1 MRNGEERQERMRNRK
16 YRWVKASLVVA
27 LLALAAGCA
36 RSTSEVPATDNTAK
50 GTPAP
55 AVSFQNL
62 DGQTVNLSRYRGKV
76 VLVNFWATWCEPCRS
91 EIPELIEYQKKYAD
105 KGFTVLGVAMDQEG
119 KSVVAPFVEKQQFDV
134 NGQKMTMNYP
144 IVLGNEKI
152 ATQFGGIIGM
162 PTTFVIS
169 KDGNVVKRV
178 IGVIDP
184 QGMDQFIQQQL

>member
-1 MRNGEERQERMRNRK
+1 MRNRK
-16 YRWVKASLVVA
+16 NQWLKASLVVA
-27 LLALAAGCA
+27 LLALASGCA
-36 RSTSEVPATDNTAK
+36 RSTSEVPSTDNGAK

-55 AVSFQNL
+55 AVSFENL
-62 DGQTVNLSRYRGKV
+62 DGQTVNLSQYRGKV

-91 EIPELIEYQKKYAD
+91 EIPELIEYQKKYGD

-169 KDGNVVKRV
+169 KDGKVVKRV

-184 QGMDQFIQQQL
+184 QGMNQFIQQQL

>member
-1 MRNGEERQERMRNRK
+1 MRNRK
-16 YRWVKASLVVA
+16 NQWLKASLVVA
-27 LLALAAGCA
+27 LLALASGCA
-36 RSTSEVPATDNTAK
+36 RSTSEVPSTDNGAK

-55 AVSFQNL
+55 AVSFENL
-62 DGQTVNLSRYRGKV
+62 DGQTVNLSQYRGKV

-169 KDGNVVKRV
+169 KDGKVVKRV

-184 QGMDQFIQQQL
+184 QGMNQFIQQQL

>member
-1 MRNGEERQERMRNRK
+1 MRNRK
-16 YRWVKASLVVA
+16 NQWLKASLVVA
-27 LLALAAGCA
+27 LLALASGCA
-36 RSTSEVPATDNTAK
+36 RSTSEVPSTDNGAK

-55 AVSFQNL
+55 AVSFENL
-62 DGQTVNLSRYRGKV
+62 DGQTVNLSQYRGKV

-91 EIPELIEYQKKYAD
+91 EIPELIEYQKKYGD

-184 QGMDQFIQQQL
+184 QGMNQFIQQQL

>member
-1 MRNGEERQERMRNRK
+1 MRNRK
-16 YRWVKASLVVA
+16 NQWLKASLVVA
-27 LLALAAGCA
+27 LLALASGCA
-36 RSTSEVPATDNTAK
+36 RSTSEVPSTDNGAK

-55 AVSFQNL
+55 AVSFENL
-62 DGQTVNLSRYRGKV
+62 DGQTVNLSQYRGKV

-91 EIPELIEYQKKYAD
+91 EIPELIEFQKEYAS

-169 KDGNVVKRV
+169 KDGKVVKRV

-184 QGMDQFIQQQL
+184 QGMNQFIQQQL